1 MYFCNIT
8 GLHTYIHFTFPCAQ
22 SHPTPSP
29 YFKMLVLSKDQ
40 EMIPPVFVVD
50 AHAQNFVLLRCYYSS
65 LKHSSI
71 RTVHSL
77 TTCYCTG
84 LMRHS
89 VCSSRSVCCSYQ
101 WQSHL
106 LSAVTRTAPDTPPPP
121 QHSASHGLWV
131 VPVYHTTRRHIREY
145 RALNISILTLR
156 FHLLFK
162 TLNNHDTTFH
172 VRFVSPGYV
181 ALLIVVQD
189 SLSENKMLYQRH

>member
-1 MYFCNIT
+1 MR
-8 GLHTYIHFTFPCAQ
+8 P
-22 SHPTPSP
+22 
-29 YFKMLVLSKDQ
+29 
-40 EMIPPVFVVD
+40 IPPHSLPLFQNVGTVQRSGDDSSCVCGRRACAKFRVVE
-50 AHAQNFVLLRCYYSS
+50 VLL
-65 LKHSSI
+65 LILKAFKHSHSALAHYMLLHWLDASFCVQQQI
-71 RTVHSL
+71 GLLLLPVADPPIVSSYPHRT
-77 TTCYCTG
+77 
-84 LMRHS
+84 RH
-89 VCSSRSVCCSYQ
+89 
-101 WQSHL
+101 
-106 LSAVTRTAPDTPPPP
+106 PPPP